1 MSKILKVNEF
11 DDAIKEGIV
20 IVDFFADWCG
30 PCKMLAPIFQELEE
44 EMKDKVKFFKVN
56 VDESGELASKFSV
69 FSIPTMIIFKDGKD
83 VSTEVGFL
91 PKEKIKM
98 NLEKYI

>member
-1 MSKILKVNEF
+1 MSKILNVDEF
-11 DDAIKEGIV
+11 DNEIKEGVV
-20 IVDFFADWCG
+20 IVDFFANWCG
-30 PCKMLAPIFQELEE
+30 PCKMLAPIFEELEE
-44 EMKDKVKFFKVN
+44 EMKEKVKFFKVDI
-56 VDESGELASKFSV
+56 DESGELATKFNV
-69 FSIPTMIIFKDGKD
+69 FSIPTMIIFKDGKE

>member
-1 MSKILKVNEF
+1 MSKILNVNEF

-30 PCKMLAPIFQELEE
+30 PCKMLTPIFEELEE

>member
-11 DDAIKEGIV
+11 DYAIKEGIV

-30 PCKMLAPIFQELEE
+30 PCKMLAPIFEELEE

>member
-30 PCKMLAPIFQELEE
+30 PCKMLAPIFEELEE
-44 EMKDKVKFFKVN
+44 EMKDTVKFFKVN

>member
-11 DDAIKEGIV
+11 DNSIKEGVV

-30 PCKMLAPIFQELEE
+30 PCKMLAPIFEELEE
-44 EMKDKVKFFKVN
+44 EMKDKVKFFKVD
-56 VDESGELASKFSV
+56 VDQSGELASRFNV
-69 FSIPTMIIFKDGKD
+69 FSIPTIMIFKDGKD
-83 VSTEVGFL
+83 VSTEIGFL
-91 PKEKIKM
+91 PKEKIKA

>member
-30 PCKMLAPIFQELEE
+30 PCKMLAPIFEELEE

-56 VDESGELASKFSV
+56 VDESGELASKFRV

>member
-30 PCKMLAPIFQELEE
+30 PCKMLAPIFEELEE

-69 FSIPTMIIFKDGKD
+69 FSIPTMIIFKEGKD

>member
-30 PCKMLAPIFQELEE
+30 PCKMLAPIFEELEE

-98 NLEKYI
+98 NLKKYI

>member
-30 PCKMLAPIFQELEE
+30 PCKMLAPIFEELEE

-83 VSTEVGFL
+83 VSTEIGFL

>member
-1 MSKILKVNEF
+1 MSKILNVNEF

-30 PCKMLAPIFQELEE
+30 PCKMLAPIFEELEE

>member
-30 PCKMLAPIFQELEE
+30 PCKMLAPIFEELEE

-69 FSIPTMIIFKDGKD
+69 FSIPTMIIFKDGKE

>member
-30 PCKMLAPIFQELEE
+30 PCKMLAPIFEELEE

-69 FSIPTMIIFKDGKD
+69 FSIPTMIIFKYGKD